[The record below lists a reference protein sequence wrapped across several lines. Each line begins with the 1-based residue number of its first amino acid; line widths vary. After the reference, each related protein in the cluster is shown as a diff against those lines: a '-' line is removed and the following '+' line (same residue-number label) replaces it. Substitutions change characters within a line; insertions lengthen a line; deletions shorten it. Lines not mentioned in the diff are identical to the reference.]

1 MQTTMRAA
9 ALSVLLLALPFAAAR
24 ASEPALTI
32 AHDERGAMVV
42 HTSIDIAAPPATVWA
57 VITDCDRAPKY
68 VPNMESCRIVE
79 RDPAG
84 HWQMRAT
91 VMNIALLPRIHTLSR
106 LEFEPRRRMSF
117 AKAGGDMKISD
128 GEWRLEP
135 LAKGK
140 ATRLSYRSAL
150 ALNFFV
156 PQFLLDQAAQRDFP
170 TLMKAIERESL
181 KDAGKQ

>member
-1 MQTTMRAA
+1 MQAAMRAA
-9 ALSVLLLALPFAAAR
+9 ALSALLLAAPATAA
-24 ASEPALTI
+24 ASEPTLTI

-42 HTSIDIAAPPATVWA
+42 HAAIDIAAPPATVWN
-57 VITDCDRAPKY
+57 VITDCGRAPRY

-84 HWQMRAT
+84 HWQMRRT

-117 AKAGGDMKISD
+117 SKAGGGRKISE
-128 GEWRLEP
+128 GEWRLVP
-135 LAKGK
+135 LARGK
-140 ATRLSYRSAL
+140 ATRLTYRSAL

-170 TLMKAIERESL
+170 TLMKSIERESL
-181 KDAGKQ
+181 ADAGKN